1 MPEKNKTILKQL
13 ISCNAEIN
21 TWNEHIF
28 KAEYVIKTINVAMTV
43 KASIN
48 MKMFLMLLLVPH
60 NNSNTLNNTDALLY
74 LY

>member
-1 MPEKNKTILKQL
+1 VPEKNKTILKQL

-28 KAEYVIKTINVAMTV
+28 KAEYVIKTINVAITV

-48 MKMFLMLLLVPH
+48 TEMLLMLLLFPH
-60 NNSNTLNNTDALLY
+60 NIDTNNSNTQF
-74 LY
+74 